1 MMIKEEII
9 KVLEDGILPDG
20 DHINL
25 PTRMWLEELMDYEN
39 ICDKIP
45 KEKILI
51 CTVGLPRSGK
61 STFCKEH
68 LSSYPIVNPD
78 SVRFAM
84 YGQRF
89 IVEAESFVW
98 ATVKVM
104 IKALFRTGHQIVVF
118 DATNTVADLR
128 NDMRSSEYKSVYK
141 VVNTDLEICKQRAID
156 DGMEDLVPIIERMSA
171 YFDDLTEEEILYEDW
186 LNESNIKAI

>member
-1 MMIKEEII
+1 MTIKEEII
-9 KVLEDGILPDG
+9 KVLKDGILPDG

-25 PTRMWLEELMDYEN
+25 PARMWLEDLIDYEN

-45 KEKILI
+45 EEKILI

-78 SVRFAM
+78 SVRLAM

-104 IKALFRTGHQIVVF
+104 IKALFRAGHQIVVF